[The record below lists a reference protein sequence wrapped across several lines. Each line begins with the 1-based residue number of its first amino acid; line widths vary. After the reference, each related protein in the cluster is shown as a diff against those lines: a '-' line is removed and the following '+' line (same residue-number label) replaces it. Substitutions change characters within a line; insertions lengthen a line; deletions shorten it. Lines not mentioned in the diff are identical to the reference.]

1 MGVAAIAYLPACQRG
16 EEEATCSVRE
26 ALFCLKGVE
35 PTPPTRFTK
44 ICCQYLRH
52 LSGVDSVV
60 DPPKF
65 SHLGDYLINTNGIGH
80 FRKQF

>member
-1 MGVAAIAYLPACQRG
+1 MQSTAVI
-16 EEEATCSVRE
+16 SVKFYESNAKNYSTINNDRV
-26 ALFCLKGVE
+26 FQ
-35 PTPPTRFTK
+35 
-44 ICCQYLRH
+44 QYLRH